1 MFARFCKIFTNDSF
15 VHSLNI
21 SYYSANQMSSD
32 QRRDNKRGNMKPGQ
46 SNWFAVVTKPRQ
58 EQIALQHLQ
67 RQGFECFLPMA
78 ENPYQRRSKKLQKII
93 EPLFPRYLFLNAIAA
108 SQNLAPVRS
117 TRGVVSMVRFGTQ
130 LAVMP
135 ENVINAI
142 KQRIEP
148 DTGLIRIQPITI
160 KPGDKVRVFDGPLT
174 GLNGIVQE
182 KNSESRTLILMELLG
197 RPTKVQVETI
207 ILKKTG

>member
-1 MFARFCKIFTNDSF
+1 
-15 VHSLNI
+15 
-21 SYYSANQMSSD
+21 
-32 QRRDNKRGNMKPGQ
+32 MKPGQ